1 MVRYVLHSM
10 LRSWGRVALTAG
22 GLAVAF
28 SAIVF
33 AYAIASSI
41 EVISTRALEFVI
53 RGANVWISQGNGP
66 YLSRAS
72 QALVSSS
79 AIPPSAVSF
88 LTAEA
93 RGSLSRVAVGVTEI
107 KSEKVAVYA
116 DERDTS
122 LHDGVAI
129 SPALAL
135 LIDRG
140 RNEVSI
146 GDEGFQI
153 LEVRDTLP
161 GYSIVASYD
170 WGSRCLLK
178 SPGRVDWL
186 VGKVESPKRW
196 LEGVSKKFSL
206 QVRDTAILA
215 DGTQRNGL
223 IAYLVEGSISR
234 FDPFSFRTKFS
245 AYVLHNSMATIFG
258 WVARLV
264 LIFGGILVITS
275 LGMSVRERRAEIAV
289 FAVLGMQAEVT
300 ILFLIEA
307 LLLLLIAV
315 PLGTVIA
322 ALAVSVLMPGSS
334 FEPNLISGLFLSL
347 FFLPVAV
354 IVAGLWGGQKIAQCH
369 EVNLVR
375 GDG

>member
-1 MVRYVLHSM
+1 MVRYVLQSM

-33 AYAIASSI
+33 AYAVASSI
-41 EVISTRALEFVI
+41 EVISKQALEFVI
-53 RGANVWISQGNGP
+53 RGANVWISQENGP
-66 YLSRAS
+66 YLSPES

-79 AIPPSAVSF
+79 AIPPSAVS
-88 LTAEA
+88 LLRAEA
-93 RGSLSRVAVGVTEI
+93 RLSRVAIGVTEI
-107 KSEKVAVYA
+107 KSKEVAIYA
-116 DERDTS
+116 DERETS

-140 RNEVSI
+140 TNEVRI
-146 GDEGFQI
+146 GGYAFHI
-153 LEVRDTLP
+153 VEVREALP
-161 GYSIVASYD
+161 GYSIVASYE
-170 WGSRCLLK
+170 WGSRRLLK

-196 LEGVSKKFSL
+196 LEGLTKTLSL
-206 QVRDTAILA
+206 EVRDTAILA
-215 DGTQRNGL
+215 DGTQRSGL

-264 LIFGGILVITS
+264 LTFGGILVITS

-307 LLLLLIAV
+307 LLLLLVAV

-347 FFLPVAV
+347 FFLPVAA
-354 IVAGLWGGQKIAQCH
+354 IVAGLWGGQKIAQCR
-369 EVNLVR
+369 EVDLVR
-375 GDG
+375 GNG